1 MVYYNKILCNRFRYV
16 GVIMN
21 IFKSILVFAFLLIL
35 VVTTSCSI
43 VKTIRRH
50 RIKML
55 NVWDII
61 VSLICV
67 AVTLI
72 CIVSV
77 GKYINPFDQKI
88 DVTLVAEYRISEKYQ
103 STFPGQQFWHGA
115 YDGGFFPD
123 SEYFNTKTMTKYDL
137 KMPFMN
143 LRRHSYIIT
152 YGQKIEELICN
163 VWETIDYPSPTG
175 AMVGRISFED
185 GFKPQTMYVYETEKI
200 RIENDINK
208 TFISSASIPPKG
220 NIFWFV
226 LLVCVGAVL
235 LETGLY
241 WASFLKRH
249 EDRLTIKKT
258 GDGSLS

>member
-1 MVYYNKILCNRFRYV
+1 
-16 GVIMN
+16 MN

-55 NVWDII
+55 SVWNII

-123 SEYFNTKTMTKYDL
+123 SEYF
-137 KMPFMN
+137 
-143 LRRHSYIIT
+143 
-152 YGQKIEELICN
+152 
-163 VWETIDYPSPTG
+163 
-175 AMVGRISFED
+175 
-185 GFKPQTMYVYETEKI
+185 
-200 RIENDINK
+200 
-208 TFISSASIPPKG
+208 
-220 NIFWFV
+220 
-226 LLVCVGAVL
+226 
-235 LETGLY
+235 
-241 WASFLKRH
+241 
-249 EDRLTIKKT
+249 
-258 GDGSLS
+258 